1 MRHLLFATLCFCSLG
16 VFAGQRYYVAPESR
30 GDGSGLSWDDASD
43 RLYSIIEDAQPGDII
58 YVAQGRYYGG
68 FTVKNGVTVLGGY
81 TVGDD
86 APESRVLP
94 EENTDRGS
102 ILDGC
107 NKYRV
112 ITQTSAL
119 DTPAIFDGFVIE
131 NGSAT
136 SGAGALIMDGCTLKN
151 CLVRNCA
158 SGLPAVG
165 EYIDK
170 AKGVVIGAD
179 KTSNTIDVVSTTFA
193 SKLCQYERAQYFA
206 GNANTPGNARWRIPT
221 AEDMRAMLSYPANEI
236 IGSALKTNGCKDFGT
251 SKIWTATETE
261 SAGLEGRYVADLRTG
276 ELMPMNRWQYCRVL
290 PAGSYTES
298 VGRTVGGGI
307 KASGKAAISNCTVT
321 GNKATL
327 GSGIH
332 ARNGVYIYNTT
343 VHGNVS
349 DNQLNTDDSVIIE
362 EETGING
369 INADSSISPIAG
381 NIVAAG
387 SDIEIT
393 SPGFTS
399 YAIHSVSGQ
408 LIDAGSIGENGA
420 VTAPQARGMYMLSL
434 SDSNRTSTVKI
445 IVK

>member
-30 GDGSGLSWDDASD
+30 GDGSGLSWNDASD
-43 RLYSIIEDAQPGDII
+43 RLYSIIESAQPGDII

-68 FTVKNGVTVLGGY
+68 FSVKNGVTVLGGC
-81 TVGDD
+81 TIGDD
-86 APESRVLP
+86 TPETRVLP
-94 EENTDRGS
+94 EEESDRGS

-119 DTPAIFDGFVIE
+119 DTPAKFDGFVIE
-131 NGSAT
+131 NGRAT
-136 SGAGALIMDGCTLKN
+136 SGAGALIMDGCTLNN
-151 CLVRNCA
+151 CVVRNCA

-179 KTSNTIDVVSTTFA
+179 EPANTINVVSTTFA

-206 GNANTPGNARWRIPT
+206 GNANTPGSARWRIPT
-221 AEDMRAMLSYPANEI
+221 ADDMQVLLSHPAYEI
-236 IGSALKTNGCKDFGT
+236 IGEALKTNGCKDFGT
-251 SKIWTATETE
+251 SKIWTSTETE

-298 VGRTVGGGI
+298 PGRTVGGGI
-307 KASGKAAISNCTVT
+307 KATGKATISNCTVT

-349 DNQLNTDDSVIIE
+349 DNQLNTDNSVIID
-362 EETGING
+362 EETGIAG
-369 INADSSISPIAG
+369 ITADSGISPIVS
-381 NIVAAG
+381 NVVTTG
-387 SDIEIT
+387 SEIGLT

-408 LIDAGSIGENGA
+408 LIAAGSIGENGA